1 MPRPTAVL
9 VVSADQ
15 RKQIGQWVAALGTPQ
30 QVALRGRIVLA
41 AGDGKSEAAIAADL
55 KVDRKTVRLWRER
68 FVAKGLPGLWEIA
81 PGRGRK
87 ATYSAERIKAVID
100 ATLQSKPKG
109 MTHWSCRLMAAH
121 QGISKSTVSTLW
133 RSHNLKPHRTK
144 TFKLSRDPKFLQ
156 KLTDVVGL
164 YLNPPD
170 KAIVL
175 CVDEKSQIQ
184 ALNRTQ
190 PGLPLKKGR
199 CGTMTH
205 DYKRNGTT
213 TLFAALDVLQ
223 GKVIGDCHQRHR
235 HQEFLKFLRRID
247 REFPGHAPL
256 HLVVDNYGTHGT
268 VEVKT
273 WLRKHSRFVMHY
285 VPTSCSWLNLIE
297 RWFAELTNKR
307 IRRDSFLSVADLT
320 AAIEDFLAAW
330 NTSPKPFIWTATVDS
345 ILAKLAKCRQTLEQ
359 IQPGCTVPKTRKRK
373 SS

>member
-1 MPRPTAVL
+1 MPRPTVVL

-235 HQEFLKFLRRID
+235 QQEFLKFLRRID

-268 VEVKT
+268 VEVKA

-285 VPTSCSWLNLIE
+285 VPTSCSRLNLIE

>member
-1 MPRPTAVL
+1 MPRPTRVLAV
-9 VVSADQ
+9 SEDQ
-15 RKQIGQWVAALGTPQ
+15 QKQIEQWLAAMGTPQ
-30 QVALRGRIVLA
+30 QVALRGRIVMA
-41 AGDGKSEAAIAADL
+41 AGDGKPEAAIAAEM
-55 KVDRKTVRLWRER
+55 KVNRKTVRLWCER
-68 FVAKGLPGLWEIA
+68 FVARGLPGLWEVA

-87 ATYSAERIKAVID
+87 ATYSAEKIQAVID

-109 MTHWSCRLMAAH
+109 MTHWSCRLMAAN
-121 QGISKSTVSTLW
+121 QGLSKSTVSNLW
-133 RSHNLKPHRTK
+133 RSHNIKPHRTK

-213 TLFAALDVLQ
+213 TLFAALDLLQ
-223 GKVIGDCHQRHR
+223 GRVIGDCHSRHR

-247 REFPGHAPL
+247 REFSGKGPL
-256 HLVVDNYGTHGT
+256 HLVIDNYGTHGT
-268 VEVKT
+268 VEVKA
-273 WLRKHSRFVMHY
+273 WLKKHPRFVMHY

-307 IRRDSFLSVADLT
+307 IRRASFLSVDDLT
-320 AAIEDFLAAW
+320 AAIEDFLSAW
-330 NTSPKPFIWTATVDS
+330 NQNPKPFVWTATVDS
-345 ILAKLAKCRQTLEQ
+345 ILAKLARCRQTLEQ
-359 IQPGCTVPKTRKRK
+359 IQPGCTAPKTRKRK
-373 SS
+373 AS